1 MSNSLKLI
9 TALVLLGNL
18 VFGAWSPS
26 YAADYDL
33 NGVWINNDSQ
43 TGGITKIVISH
54 QEDDLIINP
63 FGKCHPV
70 DCDWGVVSIRYS
82 NTLPIE
88 VTMEQDFKT
97 VHVSIVSYTD
107 DYLHV
112 KTDNVFDNEIQRD
125 YSAEYVL
132 HRDNNITGNP
142 LNSLATP

>member
-1 MSNSLKLI
+1 M
-9 TALVLLGNL
+9 
-18 VFGAWSPS
+18 
-26 YAADYDL
+26 
-33 NGVWINNDSQ
+33 
-43 TGGITKIVISH
+43 
-54 QEDDLIINP
+54 
-63 FGKCHPV
+63 